1 MLIIESLLANFL
13 TSCFILFTVDDE
25 RMSKKYQEIKS
36 FEERCI
42 DKFRH
47 SKLTTLRGTLEEEVA
62 KISDR

>member
-1 MLIIESLLANFL
+1 MLIIESLVVNFL
-13 TSCFILFTVDDE
+13 TSCFILFTVDGE
-25 RMSKKYQEIKS
+25 RTSKKYQEIKS

-47 SKLTTLRGTLEEEVA
+47 SKLTLRGTLEEEVA